1 MRKNLNQIT
10 REKENLEI
18 GSKEKEEA
26 IVKTK
31 QRVVDLL
38 NAVQ

>member
-1 MRKNLNQIT
+1 MESTL
-10 REKENLEI
+10 
-18 GSKEKEEA
+18 KEKDTL

-38 NAVQ
+38 NAIQEHGGQ